1 MQWKDFRF
9 GWIFSSYGGVNILI
23 VLKDKIWILNIYL
36 IDFVN
41 EMKVIGDGKV
51 IGRIFFDGF
60 VIWLFGGLVQ
70 LFCNVNMYFFLF
82 DIQVCI
88 IIFIF
93 WGYLLAEV
101 ILEFFDNII
110 SVDLLFY
117 IENGQWEMKKVILIF
132 LDNGLRSLLL

>member
-1 MQWKDFRF
+1 MQWKDFCF